1 MAKSALESDAVP
13 EEESCKI
20 IWSEPDAEGH
30 RHFVGLE
37 CDSTEARDRAACD
50 MEGQELLVRVRSV
63 KDV

>member
-1 MAKSALESDAVP
+1 MVKSELESNAVP

-37 CDSTEARDRAACD
+37 CDSTEARDRAAGD
-50 MEGQELLVRVRSV
+50 VDGKELIVRVSSV
-63 KDV
+63 RR